1 MGGLRWKKMRKII
14 SVLLT
19 GGLIGLLIANSVNA
33 ADTADITV
41 TVTCRMLSVGVNP
54 SSYAF
59 GAVNES
65 SETVASSEITVTNN
79 GNVTEDLEV
88 KLTDPGGWTALQS
101 GTPGEDQYILGAI
114 FRTSAPT
121 TDDYDD
127 SEDMLSTSYVEST
140 TAIFAK
146 DGDSDDQKGFN
157 VAASGTRNLWFYF
170 FAPSATTVATQ
181 QSITV
186 TVRATAS

>member
-19 GGLIGLLIANSVNA
+19 GGLIGLLTTDSVNA
-33 ADTADITV
+33 AQTADITV
-41 TVTCRMLSVGVNP
+41 TVTCRMLSVGVSP